1 MRKTK
6 TTSDPMFSNGTE
18 AMLWI
23 ENNCDKC
30 WKQSR
35 YDEERDRW
43 INQICSIER
52 DIQAQMAGLEISERS
67 YLFVKENFNCP
78 NRQFEKPTVHKKRTP
93 KGQSDLFNT

>member
-1 MRKTK
+1 MKKVK

-43 INQICSIER
+43 INQRCSIVR
-52 DIQAQMAGLEISERS
+52 DIQAQMAGLEINKRS

-78 NRQFEKPTVHKKRTP
+78 NRQLEKPTVHKKRTP